1 MRFLEIILAGRD
13 RVWYAHVVRT
23 APPALEGI
31 PGERSDLV
39 IIGGDDVIRREIELQ
54 PDVLRVDVA
63 PFLDMD
69 EVESGG
75 IATVDC
81 LARDAGHHQVPGD
94 AGIVMG
100 LRPTSPCPVGR
111 ALRWSFRHTRGGC
124 SRSRCR
130 RWGCRRIVSVCQ
142 SPVSVAIVARHT
154 DPSAA
159 ATARH
164 G

>member
-13 RVWYAHVVRT
+13 RVRYAHVVRT

-100 LRPTSPCPVGR
+100 LRPRRHVRLDVLSDGVSDTLAVVVAGLGVGDGDVVGSS
-111 ALRWSFRHTRGGC
+111 AC
-124 SRSRCR
+124 ANP
-130 RWGCRRIVSVCQ
+130 
-142 SPVSVAIVARHT
+142 PVSVAIVTRLT